1 MLGPT
6 LRTRACALVLSS
18 WSWLLLACDVAGDDG
33 APALAAPPAADDDD
47 TDTDDTDDTDTEP
60 GAALRGSPAAPAR
73 GHVPGLHPC
82 GNAMLDPS
90 EACDDGLANGNDRA
104 CTLACEINDCELD
117 AHGVCE
123 PHGPAADVDLYPCAE
138 RGPEDPPTVC
148 RVRLRAP

>member
-1 MLGPT
+1 M
-6 LRTRACALVLSS
+6 
-18 WSWLLLACDVAGDDG
+18 
-33 APALAAPPAADDDD
+33 
-47 TDTDDTDDTDTEP
+47 
-60 GAALRGSPAAPAR
+60 
-73 GHVPGLHPC
+73 PGLHPC
-82 GNAMLDPS
+82 GNAMLDPG